1 MAEPVIDIEERSAG
15 GQLGLTHNPFSHPGD
30 GFFEGAG
37 RQGALEQL
45 RHLSRWSRR
54 LLVVS
59 GPRGIG
65 KTTLYRALSAN
76 LDPRAKAARINGT
89 LVSSGRDVM
98 VSIAQGFGIA
108 VPSNASD
115 QLLFELVASGVMDA
129 AASERV
135 CMVLIDD
142 AQLLDS
148 RAIDQILN
156 VVAQQDLRVVCF
168 AEKSFLGALQRSAK
182 RLADDVP
189 WHELSLPTFD
199 SDAVRR
205 YVEWRC
211 KEAGYRGHSPFSE
224 DQLDKIAQMS
234 AGLPDRINA
243 VAGEALIELGI
254 GPKKHRSTFPVVHRA
269 IAMLLIV
276 VVAALYVVWP
286 ASDDIDNPSDSV
298 VIATGAPGALMD
310 SDVTD
315 LDLDEPVEIPEEEV
329 EAEPPSQRDRVV
341 ARDVAS
347 PVAKPAA
354 PVDSVA
360 QRTQEA
366 ENSRAEGGDSVAQ
379 SPAIE
384 EVAEEEEEGKV
395 EPPPVEVAEE
405 ILASESEN
413 PAIIEAAPVVD
424 SRPPAPVS
432 AIPVVTSS
440 GSNGWR
446 DGDWV
451 LAQEDSRYT
460 IQLLGSGDAQRV
472 REYIEAQREP
482 SEFASYPTVSNGRT
496 LHIVVYG
503 LFSDKAAADAAAT
516 RLPAETGKVSPWVRS
531 IGSIKQ
537 AVRTGR

>member
-1 MAEPVIDIEERSAG
+1 MAEPVRDVDVEASSG
-15 GQLGLTHNPFSHPGD
+15 SLGLSHNPFSHPGD

-108 VPSNASD
+108 VPTNASD

-156 VVAQQDLRVVCF
+156 VIAQQDLRVVCF

-182 RLADDVP
+182 RLSDDVP
-189 WHELSLPTFD
+189 WHELSLPIFD

-224 DQLDKIAQMS
+224 EQLDKISQMS

-243 VAGEALIELGI
+243 VASDALIELGL
-254 GPKKHRSTFPVVHRA
+254 GPKKHRSTFPIVHRA

-286 ASDDIDNPSDSV
+286 ATDDVDVTSDAAGSV
-298 VIATGAPGALMD
+298 AMATGAPGALMD
-310 SDVTD
+310 SDIDD
-315 LDLDEPVEIPEEEV
+315 LELDEPVEIPDDQSELEPQKPAQRERSV
-329 EAEPPSQRDRVV
+329 TTPSPVPVTSKPAEAS
-341 ARDVAS
+341 S
-347 PVAKPAA
+347 PVASDLNEQRDEE
-354 PVDSVA
+354 PV
-360 QRTQEA
+360 
-366 ENSRAEGGDSVAQ
+366 
-379 SPAIE
+379 P
-384 EVAEEEEEGKV
+384 VAEPVVQESEASPIADAPTE
-395 EPPPVEVAEE
+395 PVEQE
-405 ILASESEN
+405 
-413 PAIIEAAPVVD
+413 VV
-424 SRPPAPVS
+424 SRPAPDTGGSSTPSS
-432 AIPVVTSS
+432 AIPVVTAA
-440 GSNGWR
+440 GSDPWR
-446 DGDWV
+446 DGNWV

-472 REYIEAQREP
+472 REYIQAQREP
-482 SEFASYPTVSNGRT
+482 SEFASYPTISNGRT
-496 LHIVVYG
+496 LYIVVYG
-503 LFSDKAAADAAAT
+503 LFSDKAAADAAAQN
-516 RLPAETGKVSPWVRS
+516 LPAETGRVSPWVRS

-537 AVRTGR
+537 AVRSGR

>member
-1 MAEPVIDIEERSAG
+1 MAEPAG
-15 GQLGLTHNPFSHPGD
+15 HPDEGPSGGKLGLTHNPFSHPGD

-59 GPRGIG
+59 GSRGIG

-108 VPSNASD
+108 VPTNASD

-129 AASERV
+129 GASDRV

-156 VVAQQDLRVVCF
+156 VIAQQDLRVVCF

-189 WHELSLPTFD
+189 WHELALPTFD

-211 KEAGYRGHSPFSE
+211 KEAGYRGHSPFSDE
-224 DQLDKIAQMS
+224 QLDKISQMS
-234 AGLPDRINA
+234 AGLPDRVNA
-243 VAGEALIELGI
+243 VASEALIELGI

-286 ASDDIDNPSDSV
+286 ASDDMDMPSDSV
-298 VIATGAPGALMD
+298 AMATGAPGALMD
-310 SDVTD
+310 SDIDD
-315 LDLDEPVEIPEEEV
+315 LDLEEPVEIPDEEPEIQV
-329 EAEPPSQRDRVV
+329 SIERERVI
-341 ARDVAS
+341 ARPRVDVAS
-347 PVAKPAA
+347 EPAQNTQAPVERPVAQPDQLPVVAADTQVTESEQPAQESA
-354 PVDSVA
+354 VESTVREVA
-360 QRTQEA
+360 QR
-366 ENSRAEGGDSVAQ
+366 
-379 SPAIE
+379 
-384 EVAEEEEEGKV
+384 EVAATP
-395 EPPPVEVAEE
+395 EPVPTLVAEPE
-405 ILASESEN
+405 PS
-413 PAIIEAAPVVD
+413 VVD
-424 SRPPAPVS
+424 TRPAPVS
-432 AIPVVTSS
+432 AIPVVTASS
-440 GSNGWR
+440 GDPWR
-446 DGDWV
+446 DGNWV

-472 REYIEAQREP
+472 REYIQSQRDP
-482 SEFASYPTVSNGRT
+482 SEFASYPTVSNGRS
-496 LHIVVYG
+496 LYIVVYG

-537 AVRTGR
+537 AVRSGR

>member
-1 MAEPVIDIEERSAG
+1 MAEPNSDTEDTPPS

-129 AASERV
+129 AASDRV

-142 AQLLDS
+142 AQLLDA

-156 VVAQQDLRVVCF
+156 VIAQQDLRVVCF

-211 KEAGYRGHSPFSE
+211 NEAGYRGHSPFNE
-224 DQLDKIAQMS
+224 EQLDKISQMS

-243 VAGEALIELGI
+243 VASEALIELGI
-254 GPKKHRSTFPVVHRA
+254 GPKKRRSTFPVVHRA

-286 ASDDIDNPSDSV
+286 ASDDMNNPADTV
-298 VIATGAPGALMD
+298 AMATSAPGALMD
-310 SDVTD
+310 ADVDD
-315 LDLDEPVEIPEEEV
+315 LDLEEPIEIP
-329 EAEPPSQRDRVV
+329 Q
-341 ARDVAS
+341 
-347 PVAKPAA
+347 
-354 PVDSVA
+354 
-360 QRTQEA
+360 
-366 ENSRAEGGDSVAQ
+366 
-379 SPAIE
+379 
-384 EVAEEEEEGKV
+384 EVAEPDDQSDRQPVMTRPRVDTAAQPSVNAPVSLDNQPPVSTAESEVKALE
-395 EPPPVEVAEE
+395 PPVEDTDVESGSTDSVDVEVATVADPQPT
-405 ILASESEN
+405 IASQRE
-413 PAIIEAAPVVD
+413 PVIA
-424 SRPPAPVS
+424 STPRPAPSS
-432 AIPVVTSS
+432 AIPVVTAA
-440 GSNGWR
+440 GSTPWR

-482 SEFASYPTVSNGRT
+482 SEFASYPTISKGRT
-496 LHIVVYG
+496 LYIVVYG
-503 LFSDKAAADAAAT
+503 LFSDKAAADAAAAN
-516 RLPAETGKVSPWVRS
+516 LPLETGKVSPWVRS

-537 AVRTGR
+537 AVRSGR